1 MGVPRRRWDR
11 GRMLATT
18 TSTRRETGLFRLGA
32 GLIGLRVLDD
42 TVIQPAAGTSVFDH
56 PVSALVPLSILAL
69 VVWAYPRIRGGAW
82 RGLGALILGLLG
94 IATGAEAVYYT
105 GELGL
110 GSDDVTGFVAIV
122 AGLGLIGLG
131 ATTMWRKRAHG
142 RRRVARRLAFGLG
155 TLFIF
160 AFAVFPM
167 AIGYVTS
174 HTGRAVVPA
183 DRLGVAHENVTFES
197 TDGLKLEGWYIPS
210 RNGAAII
217 AFPGRNG
224 PQAQARML
232 ARHGYGVLLFDRR
245 GEGRSEGQPN
255 AFGWGG
261 DRDIKGAIE
270 FLQARGIDRIGGLGL
285 SVGGELMLEAAAET
299 DELDAVVSEGAGAR
313 VTGEAIDDPAL
324 PGRDRPLAALQNG
337 FKDLAMAVSANELP
351 PKHLKG
357 LVKQIEQPTL
367 LIAAPNTMNGEKLN
381 RVYAKGTKATLWEI
395 PESKHVQGIKARPA
409 EYEKRVVGFFD
420 QAL

>member
-1 MGVPRRRWDR
+1 
-11 GRMLATT
+11 MLATT
-18 TSTRRETGLFRLGA
+18 TSTRRETALFRLGA

-56 PVSALVPLSILAL
+56 PVSALVPLTLLAL
-69 VVWAYPRIRGGAW
+69 LAWSYPRIRGGAW
-82 RGLGALILGLLG
+82 RGLCAVMLGVLG
-94 IATGAEAVYYT
+94 IATGADAVYYT
-105 GELGL
+105 RELGL
-110 GSDDVTGFVAIV
+110 GSDDVTGFVAIA

-131 ATTMWRKRAHG
+131 VVTLWLRRG
-142 RRRVARRLAFGLG
+142 RRLLRRAVFGLG

-160 AFAVFPM
+160 AFALFPI

-174 HTGRAVVPA
+174 HTARAVVPA
-183 DRLGVAHENVTFES
+183 DRLGVAHETVTFES

-261 DRDIKGAIE
+261 DRDIKGAIK
-270 FLQARGIDRIGGLGL
+270 FLKARGIDRIGGLGL

-299 DELDAVVSEGAGAR
+299 R
-313 VTGEAIDDPAL
+313 
-324 PGRDRPLAALQNG
+324 
-337 FKDLAMAVSANELP
+337 
-351 PKHLKG
+351 
-357 LVKQIEQPTL
+357 
-367 LIAAPNTMNGEKLN
+367 
-381 RVYAKGTKATLWEI
+381 
-395 PESKHVQGIKARPA
+395 
-409 EYEKRVVGFFD
+409 
-420 QAL
+420 